1 MKSYVFDIET
11 DDIKATRIWCLS
23 LLDTD
28 TEEQFTYGPS
38 EIHEGLK
45 MLKEADKLIGHNIL
59 GFDIPVVKKLTGVD
73 LYNKKLID
81 TLVLS
86 RLFNPIR
93 EEGHSL
99 EAWGYKL
106 KYPKIDF
113 EEYSSF
119 SIKMLEYC
127 ERDVALNYKIYQY
140 LKSEGKNFSS
150 KSIELEHSV
159 AVLVNNQRDYGFL
172 FDFQHGMQLLANLNS
187 ELEKNKVSIQEDFQ
201 AKKEIVE
208 IFPKY
213 NSKNVL
219 LKTGITKDKR
229 NVRLSSHEFSV
240 MEKDKKV
247 VRINIEVFTPEYGW
261 NTPAGKEITPTKQSS
276 ISFFLKVL
284 YAVPV

>member
-11 DDIKATRIWCLS
+11 DDIKATRIWCIS

-99 EAWGYKL
+99 
-106 KYPKIDF
+106 
-113 EEYSSF
+113 
-119 SIKMLEYC
+119 
-127 ERDVALNYKIYQY
+127 
-140 LKSEGKNFSS
+140 
-150 KSIELEHSV
+150 
-159 AVLVNNQRDYGFL
+159 
-172 FDFQHGMQLLANLNS
+172 
-187 ELEKNKVSIQEDFQ
+187 
-201 AKKEIVE
+201 
-208 IFPKY
+208 
-213 NSKNVL
+213 
-219 LKTGITKDKR
+219 
-229 NVRLSSHEFSV
+229 
-240 MEKDKKV
+240 
-247 VRINIEVFTPEYGW
+247 
-261 NTPAGKEITPTKQSS
+261 
-276 ISFFLKVL
+276 
-284 YAVPV
+284 